1 MNTRPLLVGIGEIL
15 WDMLPGGKQL
25 GGAPANFAYQAN
37 ALGGRGVVASRV
49 GADDLGREI
58 LARLDTCQIDRR
70 FVSTD
75 PDHPTGTVDVRVDQ
89 CGIPEYVIHQDVAWD
104 HLQITPDLLALA
116 PTADCVCYG
125 TLAQRGE
132 ESRKAIVAFLNS
144 TRADCLRVLDINLRQ
159 NFYSD
164 SLISDLLNVSRV
176 LKLNDAELPVVGELL
191 NLGTSERDVINKL
204 FRHFDLTAIALTRGA
219 HGSAIFTPDRAYEQ
233 PAVSVKIADTVG
245 AGDAFTAAMALG
257 MCAGLEMGKT
267 GELAARAAAFV
278 CSQHGAMPSMPSE
291 LRIIPS

>member
-15 WDMLPGGKQL
+15 WDTLPGGKQL

-37 ALGGRGVVASRV
+37 ALGGRGITVSRV

-75 PDHPTGTVDVRVDQ
+75 PHHPTGTVDVRVDQ
-89 CGIPEYVIHQDVAWD
+89 RGIPEYVIHQNVAWD
-104 HLQITPDLLALA
+104 HLEITPDLLALA
-116 PTADCVCYG
+116 PSVDCVCYG
-125 TLAQRGE
+125 TLAQRLE
-132 ESRKAIVAFLNS
+132 TSRSAIAAFLKS
-144 TRADCLRVLDINLRQ
+144 TRPDCLRVLDINLRQ
-159 NFYSD
+159 NSYSD
-164 SLISDLLNVSRV
+164 SLIKNLLNVSRV

-191 NLGTSERDVINKL
+191 NLGNSEPDIIKNL
-204 FRHFDLTAIALTRGA
+204 FRTFDLTAIALTRGA
-219 HGSAIFTPDRAYEQ
+219 QGSAIFTPDRVYQQ

-257 MCAGLEMGKT
+257 ICAGLEMGKT

-278 CSQHGAMPSMPSE
+278 CTQHGAMPSMPPE
-291 LRIIPS
+291 LRVLPS